1 MHYMSFQ
8 LLCSKFLESSVEPNE
23 DKINR
28 NDLMLTLQQNCSAKR
43 VEDYQMVLC
52 DEDLECHL
60 NLIYR

>member
-1 MHYMSFQ
+1 M
-8 LLCSKFLESSVEPNE
+8 EPNE